1 MAWTKMASV
10 MSRKPC
16 LTFFPQGSPTLF
28 GYRTRYIMSFLW
40 VPEEAA
46 AAAGNL
52 LPGSRPADRPVT
64 TGRAASPKVTLGRC
78 RASHILCGLEG
89 SLLWPPPVKT
99 MDHLA
104 AVAPSQMA
112 QRLESLKCQVKMNE
126 VVAQSCTAL
135 CDSVDCSL
143 PGSSFKEFSRRE
155 YWSGWPF
162 LSSGDLPN
170 PGVIPGSPALQVDS
184 LPSEPP
190 GKPQR
195 AIQKIRDKY

>member
-1 MAWTKMASV
+1 MASLT
-10 MSRKPC
+10 SRKPC

-28 GYRTRYIMSFLW
+28 GYRTRSIMSFLW
-40 VPEEAA
+40 VLEDP

-52 LPGSRPADRPVT
+52 LPGSWPADRPVT

-78 RASHILCGLEG
+78 RASHILYGLEG

-99 MDHLA
+99 VDHLA

-126 VVAQSCTAL
+126 LVAQSCMAL

-143 PGSSFKEFSRRE
+143 PGSSFMEFSRQE

-170 PGVIPGSPALQVDS
+170 QGSYLGLLHCRWILYHLSHQGSPK
-184 LPSEPP
+184 EPY
-190 GKPQR
+190 K
-195 AIQKIRDKY
+195 K